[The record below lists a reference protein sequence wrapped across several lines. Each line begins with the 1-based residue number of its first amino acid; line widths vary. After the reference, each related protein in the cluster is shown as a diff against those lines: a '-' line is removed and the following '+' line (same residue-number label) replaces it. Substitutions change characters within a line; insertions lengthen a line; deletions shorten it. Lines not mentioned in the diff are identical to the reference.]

1 MSEPEPET
9 KTTTKLKVV
18 MICIIGNS
26 FSSHFLKCWT
36 EFLGYCLS
44 HNIRPM
50 LSNII
55 ENGSFVDKNNC
66 FLCNSENSEMQ
77 TPFQGKL
84 EYDYILYLSSKCV
97 FPANVLDRLIEINE
111 PIVAPYSMKPGNMNQ
126 VNFVETIDFNSD
138 QECDYVLRDTVE
150 TYNKEGVEYIKVDY
164 VDTQLMLLKK
174 GVLEKIEYPWF
185 GGNSSGETFFFRKCK
200 EKNIPLFIDL
210 KNRLMLETKIIL

>member
-1 MSEPEPET
+1 MSELVPET
-9 KTTTKLKVV
+9 KTTTKSKLVI
-18 MICIIGNS
+18 ICIIGNS
-26 FSSHFLKCWT
+26 FSPHFLKCWT

-66 FLCNSENSEMQ
+66 FLCNAENSEMQ
-77 TPFQGKL
+77 IPFQGKL

-126 VNFVETIDFNSD
+126 VNFVETIEKRTGRKIS
-138 QECDYVLRDTVE
+138 C
-150 TYNKEGVEYIKVDY
+150 
-164 VDTQLMLLKK
+164 
-174 GVLEKIEYPWF
+174 LEEIA
-185 GGNSSGETFFFRKCK
+185 
-200 EKNIPLFIDL
+200 
-210 KNRLMLETKIIL
+210 LETNKINLETLIKGRKKYRNSEYGIYLDNLINKY